1 VFLLSYKAQGLSRN
15 CHNSVARLW
24 HCAEPRHMS
33 AAKKALRKAV
43 QAWREGLGPSPQ
55 ILRTCDAC
63 GEERWRPL
71 DRRQAQLE
79 LDAHLGTGQRAD
91 LTLSDAA
98 GRVRLV
104 VQLEGGSRLPNRAL
118 AAAEAPII
126 VLSGAAVVAD
136 PLSWRPLRERGL
148 PRWRCRCAL
157 ARPLPVDDAF
167 SLRVIGCPLNLRRE
181 DAPAAKRVYASVIH
195 DCARCSFF
203 VGIGYADSE
212 RRRVSLYCAFG
223 RSKSKSRS
231 PLAPAR
237 IGPAP
242 TPRLPPSLPL
252 LAADGNAS

>member
-1 VFLLSYKAQGLSRN
+1 
-15 CHNSVARLW
+15 
-24 HCAEPRHMS
+24 MS
-33 AAKKALRKAV
+33 AAKRALRRAV
-43 QAWREGLGPSPQ
+43 QAWREGRGAAPQ

-71 DRRQAQLE
+71 DRRHARFE
-79 LDAHLGTGQRAD
+79 LDAHLGGGQRAD
-91 LTLSDAA
+91 LALRDAT

-104 VQLEGGSRLPNRAL
+104 VQLENGSRLPNRSSGESAT
-118 AAAEAPII
+118 PTI
-126 VLSGAAVVAD
+126 VLDGEAVLAD
-136 PLSWRPLRERGL
+136 PLRWRPLRERGL

-167 SLRVIGCPLNLRRE
+167 SLRVIGCPLNLRQ
-181 DAPAAKRVYASVIH
+181 DAKHAYASVVH

-203 VGIGYADSE
+203 VGIGYADAE

-223 RSKSKSRS
+223 KARS

-242 TPRLPPSLPL
+242 APRLPPSRPALPEL
-252 LAADGNAS
+252 PMLPMLANRNAS